1 MSPDSFRLNAILAC
15 TALAI
20 AFVLTCESEAA
31 PRSDSAGVMDLSGPP
46 VVSAFWGARMPRVCT
61 RLTTPPNAAQAT
73 ALIQC
78 RMDQQTRE
86 AINLMQN
93 IKIQMDGSRAVV
105 LNDGTA
111 DNIDNSGKVYDFHGS
126 NDYYS
131 CAPIN
136 EAVMHNTG
144 KNCAYTHT
152 ASTTGSCWKVH
163 DGSYHCEMHF
173 LVGPDGRANTFANQP
188 GPTTY

>member
-1 MSPDSFRLNAILAC
+1 MTRSSFRLNALVAFA
-15 TALAI
+15 ALPIFFA
-20 AFVLTCESEAA
+20 VCGTSEAQT
-31 PRSDSAGVMDLSGPP
+31 SSSAGVMDLSSAP
-46 VVSAFWGARMPRVCT
+46 VMSAFWGT
-61 RLTTPPNAAQAT
+61 RLPRTCARITTPPNTAQAI

-78 RMDQQTRE
+78 RMDHTTRE

-93 IKIQMDGSRAVV
+93 IKIQMDGSRPVV
-105 LNDGTA
+105 LSDGNA
-111 DNIDNSGKVYDFHGS
+111 DNIDNSGKVYEFHGS

-144 KNCAYTHT
+144 TNCAYTRT
-152 ASTTGSCWKVH
+152 ANTTGTCWMVH
-163 DGSYHCEMHF
+163 DRSYQCEMHF
-173 LVGPDGRANTFANQP
+173 LVGPDGRANTYPNQP

>member
-1 MSPDSFRLNAILAC
+1 MKPIRFRLNA
-15 TALAI
+15 ALAFAAI
-20 AFVLTCESEAA
+20 AA
-31 PRSDSAGVMDLSGPP
+31 PFIFGAAGDAFAAPAGIGDLSGPP
-46 VVSAFWGARMPRVCT
+46 VMSALWGTRMPRVCA

-73 ALIQC
+73 ALVQC

-86 AINLMQN
+86 FEFLMQN
-93 IKIQMDGSRAVV
+93 MRIQMDGSHAVT
-105 LNDGTA
+105 LGDGSA
-111 DNIDNSGKVYDFHGS
+111 DNIDNSSRVYDFHGS

-131 CAPIN
+131 CDPVN

-144 KNCAYTHT
+144 KNCRVTHT
-152 ASTTGSCWKVH
+152 ANTTGSCWMVH

-173 LVGPDGRANTFANQP
+173 LVGPDGRANTVQGQP